1 MSLISDTPL
10 LPFPGDVIFEW
21 PLSDIGTWQDAIV
34 LHNMHKKT
42 QMNLYEQ
49 FLVEKSKNSGEKCFG
64 EKSVTDARKE
74 KTKERSFPS

>member
-1 MSLISDTPL
+1 
-10 LPFPGDVIFEW
+10 
-21 PLSDIGTWQDAIV
+21 
-34 LHNMHKKT
+34 MHKKT